1 MFEICAR
8 LVVGRVIIDTYSVHT
23 RLATK
28 TPKKFVV
35 MNVKLDPKMKVALA
49 KAAARDGQTSS
60 AVVRKL
66 LADYLR
72 AQGLWK

>member
-1 MFEICAR
+1 M
-8 LVVGRVIIDTYSVHT
+8 
-23 RLATK
+23 RLAMK

-35 MNVKLDPKMKVALA
+35 MNIKIDPKVKATLA

-66 LADYLR
+66 VADYLR
-72 AQGLWK
+72 EQGFLK